1 MIVAR
6 APLRISFVGGGTDLP
21 DFYRRRA
28 GQVVSTTI
36 DKFVYVVLNRTPMV
50 SKVSARYSIS
60 ETVAHPSE
68 LRHTRIRAALLDLG
82 IEHGIEVGSFGALPA
97 RTGLGS
103 SSSFSVAL
111 IKALHA
117 YEGRGLTHAQAAEFA
132 CRLEIERVGEP
143 IGKQD
148 QYAAA
153 YGGFNVIQFHEND
166 AVTVSPVLLGYEKR
180 LELEDHL
187 YVVFTGITRPA
198 RQILQEQRANIDEHF
213 DTLCRMAD
221 VVPAFVDHLLAGQ
234 LREVGALLHES
245 WVLKKQLAST
255 ISTPVL
261 DALYDAGLR
270 HGAWGGKIL
279 GAGGGGC
286 LLLLVPPDRRPD
298 VRRAIQA
305 VASAQN
311 LRELVEIPI
320 AFTQSGT
327 EILFNGDHR

>member
-60 ETVAHPSE
+60 ETVGHPSE

-166 AVTVSPVLLGYEKR
+166 TVTVSPVLLGYEKR
-180 LELEDHL
+180 LELQDHL

-198 RQILQEQRANIDEHF
+198 GQILQRQLPVARPIHQRGGLPAD
-213 DTLCRMAD
+213 LCQCLTTAIRH
-221 VVPAFVDHLLAGQ
+221 VV
-234 LREVGALLHES
+234 S
-245 WVLKKQLAST
+245 N
-255 ISTPVL
+255 
-261 DALYDAGLR
+261 
-270 HGAWGGKIL
+270 
-279 GAGGGGC
+279 GGC
-286 LLLLVPPDRRPD
+286 GSRFRGSPAGRPAPRSGSAVARELGVEEAARID
-298 VRRAIQA
+298 DLHSRARRA
-305 VASAQN
+305 V
-311 LRELVEIPI
+311 
-320 AFTQSGT
+320 
-327 EILFNGDHR
+327 